1 MYDFFFLLSKAMLNQ
16 MAESSF
22 DDKRSDA
29 ILFFF
34 HHFWDAFKT
43 LVNILNT

>member
-34 HHFWDAFKT
+34 FTISEMLWKHW
-43 LVNILNT
+43 